1 MLFSTFVGVVMVLYM
16 NSSSC
21 LKLDFVI
28 FRNKVVIVSLHFN
41 DAGRSLGMATILS
54 FNHNIYCLKKWTVWR
69 SFDEPV
75 KVILIVSWSC
85 SGTFFGFVGSSL
97 VL

>member
-41 DAGRSLGMATILS
+41 DVGRSLGMATILS
-54 FNHNIYCLKKWTVWR
+54 FNHNIYCLKKWTV
-69 SFDEPV
+69 
-75 KVILIVSWSC
+75 
-85 SGTFFGFVGSSL
+85 
-97 VL
+97 